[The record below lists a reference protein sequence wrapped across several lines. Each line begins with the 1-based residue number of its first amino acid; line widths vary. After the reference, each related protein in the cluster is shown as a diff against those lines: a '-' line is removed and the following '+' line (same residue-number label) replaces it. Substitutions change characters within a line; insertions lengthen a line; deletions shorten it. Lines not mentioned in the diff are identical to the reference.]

1 MPLYS
6 YIAKNLKGL
15 PKSGTIEAEN
25 QQQVARALKEEG
37 YILVSAKIE
46 GENKKQKFSISIP
59 FLSSVSLTEKMIF
72 TRNLQV
78 MVSAGVSLPNSL
90 KILGKQTKSRKFQ
103 KIISEIS
110 DGVVKGENF
119 SDLLAKYPSVFSDL
133 YCNMVR
139 VGEESG
145 NLESVL
151 SILTRQMEK
160 EHELKSKILGAMV
173 YPAVIIVTMMGIG
186 VLMLILVIPKLA
198 ETFNDLGIDLPP
210 TTRFVIWLGNSARNF
225 WYLIPVIIFGLIILF
240 KMGAKTKIGKFLIDS
255 MVLKI
260 PIFARIVKKTNSAY
274 TVRTLGSLIASGVP
288 IIRSL
293 ELVAGSL
300 SNSYFKNAILEASE
314 KIKKGAK
321 LGEALKEYE
330 DKLYSSLVVQ
340 MIEIGE
346 ETGKTAEI
354 LNKLA
359 DFFEEEVSNE
369 TKNLSAI
376 IEPVLMVI
384 IGGVVG
390 FFVVSMIQPMYSMI
404 NNLQQ

>member
-1 MPLYS
+1 M
-6 YIAKNLKGL
+6 
-15 PKSGTIEAEN
+15 EAES
-25 QQQVARALKEEG
+25 QQQVARTLRDDG
-37 YILVSAKIE
+37 YILVSAKIA
-46 GENKKQKFSISIP
+46 GKSKRSGLSISIP
-59 FLSSVSLTEKMIF
+59 FISNVSLSEKMIF

-90 KILGKQTKSRKFQ
+90 KILGRQSKSRKFQ
-103 KIISEIS
+103 KVISEIS
-110 DGVVKGENF
+110 QGVIKGENF

-133 YCNMVR
+133 YCNMVK

-160 EHELKSKILGAMV
+160 EHELKSKIIGAMV
-173 YPAVIIVTMMGIG
+173 YPSVIVITMMGIG
-186 VLMLILVIPKLA
+186 ILMLILVIPKLA
-198 ETFNDLGIDLPP
+198 ETFNDLGVDLPP

-225 WYLIPVIIFGLIILF
+225 WYLLPLIIFGIIVLF
-240 KMGAKTKIGKFLIDS
+240 KTGAKTKIGKFLIDTA
-255 MVLKI
+255 VLKI
-260 PIFARIVKKTNSAY
+260 PVISALVKKTNSAY

-288 IIRSL
+288 IVRSL

-300 SNSYFKNAILEASE
+300 NNSYFKRAIIDSAE

-321 LGEALKEYE
+321 LAESLKEYE
-330 DKLYSSLVVQ
+330 DKLYSILVIQ

-359 DFFEEEVSNE
+359 EFFEEEISNE

-376 IEPVLMVI
+376 IEPVMMVL
-384 IGGVVG
+384 IGGAVG

-404 NNLQQ
+404 STMQQ